1 MIRRPAQHR
10 VLHSRSGAIGGRP
23 WRRRKAL
30 SLIELLVV
38 IAIIGLLMALA
49 LPAIQWSR
57 ERARQ
62 VECKNHLKE
71 IGVALHNHDGQ
82 FGHLPQDGLNGYG
95 FGAFL
100 LAYLDQAALYNR
112 LKPLTTRLAQT
123 QVAPEDTVLPVFH
136 CPSDTGS
143 EQLGSGFG
151 RSNYLGTAD
160 MFSQTMTLTDVQDG
174 QSQTIAVGETIT
186 DHAWILPGTGSST
199 PPNSGGSYASQHS
212 SGAHFLLCDGS
223 VKFIG
228 DNVDAGT
235 FSALCT
241 PAGRDQ
247 VGEF

>member
-1 MIRRPAQHR
+1 MQPQGSRVMCLCTHR
-10 VLHSRSGAIGGRP
+10 ICCDDSTRSKRSAF
-23 WRRRKAL
+23 

-38 IAIIGLLMALA
+38 IAIVGLLLA
-49 LPAIQWSR
+49 LTLPAVQWSR

-82 FGHLPQDGLNGYG
+82 FGHLPKDGLNGYG
-95 FGAFL
+95 VGAFL
-100 LAYLDQAALYNR
+100 LAHLEQAALYNR
-112 LKPLTTRLAQT
+112 LKPQTTRLAQA
-123 QVAPEDTVLPVFH
+123 QVAPEDTVLPVFR

-151 RSNYLGTAD
+151 RSNYLGTSG
-160 MFSQTMTLTDVQDG
+160 MFSQTMTLTDVIDG

-186 DHAWILPGTGSST
+186 DHAWIQPGIGSSA
-199 PPNSGGSYASQHS
+199 PPNSGGSYGSQHS
-212 SGAHFLLCDGS
+212 SGAHFLLCDGA

-235 FSALCT
+235 LNSLFT